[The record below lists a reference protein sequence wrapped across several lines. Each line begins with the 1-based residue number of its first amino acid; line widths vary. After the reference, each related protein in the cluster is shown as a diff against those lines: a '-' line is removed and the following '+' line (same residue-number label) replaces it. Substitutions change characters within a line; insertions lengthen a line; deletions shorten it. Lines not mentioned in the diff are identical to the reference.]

1 MTAEDLLD
9 LAAAALAMQRVR
21 VYDTSGRRVM
31 AEGVIVGYYTEP
43 VMVIRAD
50 DGDEVTV
57 PCRLPREAV
66 TERVLRGVR

>member
-9 LAAAALAMQRVR
+9 LAAAAATGRQVR
-21 VYDTSGRRVM
+21 VYDTARQRVM

-43 VMVIRAD
+43 VMVVRQD
-50 DGDEVTV
+50 DGEDVTV

>member
-31 AEGVIVGYYTEP
+31 AEGVVVAYYTEP
-43 VMVIRAD
+43 VMVIRQD
-50 DGDEVTV
+50 DGAEITV
-57 PCRLPREAV
+57 PCRLPREV
-66 TERVLRGVR
+66 VGERVLRGVR